1 MTLLNQIFD
10 IYIDLNITLAIT
22 AMVWLSAKLLLARS
36 GKKVDFSVQL
46 GLLNGLFALILLT
59 PFAVMG
65 YQHMLSAEVV
75 PRTMSVNLAD
85 YAVSQYLRGG
95 IAISAEDFQSLLDC
109 ARRSAKRS

>member
-46 GLLNGLFALILLT
+46 GLLNGLFA
-59 PFAVMG
+59 
-65 YQHMLSAEVV
+65 
-75 PRTMSVNLAD
+75 
-85 YAVSQYLRGG
+85 
-95 IAISAEDFQSLLDC
+95 
-109 ARRSAKRS
+109 